1 VSTRS
6 RARKRPWIEANRA
19 YLVARLARVER
30 ALADHAGL
38 EPQLA
43 PEALPEK
50 IATGMDAPPALETL
64 VELFGL
70 TPFERDLLLLC
81 AGVELDARLAPLCA
95 AAQGNDQQDYPTFGL
110 ALAALPGADWAALSP
125 DAALRYWQLITVE
138 RGRSLTRSPLRID
151 ERILHYLVGISHLDD
166 ELAGLVRSLPA
177 PDDLVPSHQKA
188 AEEIV
193 AAWLGS
199 PAGAGRPVIQ
209 LCGAEVAAKRA
220 IAAAG
225 AGMLG
230 LKLYLMPAAA
240 LPVVPRDFDRLWRRW
255 QREAALS
262 ESVLMLDCDGL
273 DRHDLQRESAI
284 SRLVEASHGL
294 LIVSGPERR
303 GPWQRPVLTIDVAR
317 PTADEQRRAWRAALG
332 PAAAALN
339 GQVDNLV
346 AQFNLSLPTI
356 IAAASSALGQ
366 AQLEAAEAEPEGAV
380 NPNRLGAALWE
391 VCRRQAR
398 PQLDDLAQR
407 IDVRAG
413 WDDLVLP
420 EIQRQVLLEIA
431 AQVRQRGRVYEHWGF
446 QAKSNRGLGISALFA
461 GSSGT
466 GKTMAAEV
474 LATDLALDLY
484 RIDLSG
490 VVNKYIGETEKNLR
504 RVFDAAEAGGVILL
518 FDEADALFGKRSEVR
533 DSHDRHANI
542 EVSYLLQRMESYRG
556 LAILTSNLK
565 EALDKAFLRRLRF
578 IVDFPFPR
586 QEERLLIWQGVF
598 PVTTPTKDLD
608 YAKLARLNVAGGSI
622 RNIAVNAAFLAANDD
637 RPVGM
642 GHILHAAR
650 REYAKLARPL
660 TAAEIGD
667 WL

>member
-1 VSTRS
+1 MSARN
-6 RARKRPWIEANRA
+6 RAQKRPWIEANRA
-19 YLVARLARVER
+19 YLVARLAQVER

-43 PEALPEK
+43 AEAPPET
-50 IATGMDAPPALETL
+50 IAAGMETPPALDVL
-64 VELFGL
+64 VGLFGL

-95 AAQGNDQQDYPTFGL
+95 AAQGDDQQNYPTFGL
-110 ALAALPGADWAALSP
+110 ALAALPGADWATLSP
-125 DAALRYWQLITVE
+125 DAALRYWQLIAVE
-138 RGRSLTRSPLRID
+138 RSRSLTRSPLRID
-151 ERILHYLVGISHLDD
+151 ERILHYLVGISHLDG
-166 ELAGLVRSLPA
+166 ELAGLVRTLPA
-177 PDDLVPSHQKA
+177 SADLVPSHRKA

-193 AAWLGS
+193 AAWVGS
-199 PAGAGRPVIQ
+199 LAETGRPVIQ
-209 LCGAEVAAKRA
+209 LCGTEVAAKRA
-220 IAAAG
+220 IAAA
-225 AGMLG
+225 AGSMLG
-230 LKLYLMPAAA
+230 LTLYLMPAAA
-240 LPVVPRDFDRLWRRW
+240 LPAVPRDFDRLWRRW

-284 SRLVEASHGL
+284 NRLVEANHGL
-294 LIVSGPERR
+294 LIVSGHERR
-303 GPWQRPVLTIDVAR
+303 GPWQRPVLTIDVER
-317 PTADEQRRAWRAALG
+317 PAADEQRGAWRAALG
-332 PAAAALN
+332 SAAALN
-339 GQVDNLV
+339 GQVDDLV

-356 IAAASSALGQ
+356 TAAASSALGQ
-366 AQLEAAEAEPEGAV
+366 AQMEAADAGPEPAID
-380 NPNRLGAALWE
+380 PDRLAAALWD

-407 IDVRAG
+407 IDARAS

-420 EIQRQVLLEIA
+420 DIQRQVLLEIA
-431 AQVRQRGRVYEHWGF
+431 AQVRQRGRVYERWGF

-474 LATDLALDLY
+474 LARDLALDLY

-578 IVDFPFPR
+578 VVDFPFPR

-598 PVTTPTKDLD
+598 PEITPTEGLD

-622 RNIAVNAAFLAANDD
+622 RNIAVNAAFLAAHDD

-642 GHILHAAR
+642 SHILHAAR